1 MAHFAEIDGNNIVL
15 RVIRVENSVI
25 QKVDGT
31 ESELKGKQF
40 LNTLLGTG
48 KWVQTSYSHSFRKNF
63 AGIGYTYDST
73 RDAFIAP
80 KPPYDSWL
88 LHEDTCRWKAPVEK
102 PSGKLCEWDEE
113 NQEWINCVDNPL
125 EN

>member
-1 MAHFAEIDGNNIVL
+1 MAHFAELDENNIVL

-40 LNTLLGTG
+40 LNTLLGTS

-63 AGIGYTYDST
+63 AGISYSYDST
-73 RDAFIAP
+73 KDAFIAP

-88 LHEDTCRWKAPVEK
+88 LDEDTCRWKAPKEL
-102 PSGKLCEWDEE
+102 PDINNRYNWNEE
-113 NQEWINCVDNPL
+113 NQEWDYVGPAL
-125 EN
+125 PE